1 MFHLIFVHNTF
12 SSLFWLLSDH
22 LCGNS
27 CPLGWPF
34 VLIVFCLFVIL
45 VISYFFFWGG
55 FESRICLLIA
65 PVPVHWVLVPFLLNK
80 T

>member
-1 MFHLIFVHNTF
+1 MFHLIFVLYTF

-22 LCGNS
+22 LCENS

-45 VISYFFFWGG
+45 VISYFG

-65 PVPVHWVLVPFLLNK
+65 PVPVHCVLVTFLLNK